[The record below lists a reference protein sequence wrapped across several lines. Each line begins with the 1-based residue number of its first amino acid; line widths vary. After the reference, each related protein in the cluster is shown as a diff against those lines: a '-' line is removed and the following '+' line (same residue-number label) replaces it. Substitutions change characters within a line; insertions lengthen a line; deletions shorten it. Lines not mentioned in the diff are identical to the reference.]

1 MPTAAD
7 WIDRL
12 NLQPLP
18 EEGGMYREIYRSD
31 ESIPEDA
38 LPGRFEGPRSFSTS
52 IYYLLEHPDFSA
64 FHRIQQ
70 EEIWHF
76 YAGSPC
82 TLHIID
88 PESGALS
95 QPTLGYDLDAG
106 QSLQVVVPRK
116 HLFAAT
122 VDTPGSYT
130 LAGCTVAPGFEFADF
145 EAPDQATLLDRYPQH
160 QALIKQL
167 ARS

>member
-1 MPTAAD
+1 MPTAND
-7 WIDRL
+7 WIEHL
-12 NLQPLP
+12 NLKPLP
-18 EEGGMYREIYRSD
+18 EEGGMYHEVYRSD
-31 ESIPEDA
+31 ESISAEA
-38 LPGRFEGPRSFSTS
+38 LPRRFESKRSFSTS

-88 PESGALS
+88 PDSGTLS
-95 QPTLGYDLDAG
+95 QPTLGRDLAAG
-106 QSLQVVVPRK
+106 QSLQVVVPRE

-122 VDTPGSYT
+122 VDTPDSYT
-130 LAGCTVAPGFEFADF
+130 LVGCTVAPGFEFADF
-145 EAPDQATLLDRYPQH
+145 AAPDRATLVDAYPQH
-160 QALIKQL
+160 QDLIERL
-167 ARS
+167 TRG